1 MSRTV
6 LVVEDDRSTSN
17 FLSEGLREE
26 GFTVEQVADGRDG
39 LYLAATST
47 YDVIVM
53 DRMLPGLGGLAVAKA
68 LRAAGVHTPILMLS
82 SLSRLDERVN
92 GLRAGVDDYL
102 VKPHGFSEL
111 HMRLETLMRQHSPRM
126 VKDEPQK
133 SVGTFERAA

>member
-1 MSRTV
+1 MSRMV

-47 YDVIVM
+47 YDAIVM

-68 LRAAGVHTPILMLS
+68 LRAAGVQTPILMLS

-92 GLRAGVDDYL
+92 GLQAGVDDYL

-111 HMRLETLMRQHSPRM
+111 HVRLKTLMGQTGPRR
-126 VKDEPQK
+126 VTNEPQE

>member
-1 MSRTV
+1 MPRMV

-17 FLSEGLREE
+17 FLSDGLREE
-26 GFTVEQVADGRDG
+26 GFSVEQVADGRDG

-47 YDVIVM
+47 YDAIVM

-68 LRAAGVHTPILMLS
+68 LRAAGVQTPILMLS

-102 VKPHGFSEL
+102 VKPYGFSEL
-111 HMRLETLMRQHSPRM
+111 RVRLETLMRQPSPRM
-126 VKDEPQK
+126 VMDQPQK
-133 SVGTFERAA
+133 PVGTFERAA